1 MAFPLYFDDLI
12 LLYDSVEDVDEFE
25 RAAEG

>member
-1 MAFPLYFDDLI
+1 MAFPLYFDNLV
-12 LLYDSVEDVDEFE
+12 LLYDSVEDVDELE